1 MQSLPG
7 VYESVKKNGQK
18 YYRSSITY
26 DGRHISLGSF
36 ESSILAHNG
45 YLLAKKIISSP
56 HLTIY
61 DYEDD
66 MCLAFD
72 KWVVLMNYRDHHYYF
87 STPIYMHKNYFSYFI
102 SYTEELF
109 FDIQDLFYYANHK
122 IHKRQGYYFVNDYGM
137 QVNIMS
143 RYGVKNHSVLGRDH
157 RFVDGDIHNLRY
169 DNIQVI
175 NPYYGVI
182 LERSLVAPI
191 YKSTLNIHGNYVIG
205 RYKDSAT
212 AAIAYNK
219 AIDYL
224 HKNGIVR
231 KGFPKNYIADM
242 NQEAYAA
249 IYKKVKISKKIL
261 DLKKSSTK

>member
-7 VYESVKKNGQK
+7 VYKSVKKNGQI

-26 DGRHISLGSF
+26 EGRHISLGSF
-36 ESSILAHNG
+36 ECPLLAHNA
-45 YLLAKKIISSP
+45 YLLAKKIINTP
-56 HLTIY
+56 HLSIY

-66 MCLAFD
+66 LCLTFD

-102 SYTEELF
+102 SYSEELF

-137 QVNIMS
+137 QINIMS

-157 RFVDGDIHNLRY
+157 RFIDGDCHNLRY
-169 DNIQVI
+169 DNIHVI

-182 LERSLVAPI
+182 RERPLVTTT
-191 YKSTLNIHGNYVIG
+191 YKSTINIHGNYVIG
-205 RYKDSAT
+205 RYKNLAT

-219 AIDYL
+219 VVDYL
-224 HKNGIVR
+224 HKHGIVS
-231 KGFPKNYIADM
+231 KDYPTNYLADL
-242 NQEAYAA
+242 NQEAYEA
-249 IYKKVKISKKIL
+249 IYKKVPIRKKIL
-261 DLKKSSTK
+261 DLKKSSKQ

>member
-7 VYESVKKNGQK
+7 VYESVKKNGQI
-18 YYRSSITY
+18 YYRSSITFE
-26 DGRHISLGSF
+26 GRHISLGSYDCPT
-36 ESSILAHNG
+36 LAHNA
-45 YLLAKKIISSP
+45 YLLAKKIIYTPSLS
-56 HLTIY
+56 IY
-61 DYEDD
+61 DYEDT
-66 MCLAFD
+66 MCLSFD

-87 STPIYMHKNYFSYFI
+87 STPIYMHKYYFSYFI
-102 SYTEELF
+102 TYSEELF

-157 RFVDGDIHNLRY
+157 RFVDGDTHNLRY

-175 NPYYGVI
+175 NPYYGVRR
-182 LERSLVAPI
+182 EHPLVAPT

-205 RYKDSAT
+205 RYKDMIT

-219 AIDYL
+219 AVDYL
-224 HKNGIVR
+224 LENGIVS
-231 KGFPKNYIADM
+231 KAYPKNYIADM
-242 NQEAYAA
+242 NQET
-249 IYKKVKISKKIL
+249 YKATYNKVKISKKIL
-261 DLKKSSTK
+261 DLKKSSR

>member
-1 MQSLPG
+1 MESLPG
-7 VYESVKKNGQK
+7 VYKSFKKNGQI

-26 DGRHISLGSF
+26 GGRHISLGSYECPF
-36 ESSILAHNG
+36 KAHNG
-45 YLLAKKIISSP
+45 YLLAKKIISTPS
-56 HLTIY
+56 LSLY
-61 DYEDD
+61 DYEED
-66 MCLAFD
+66 MCLDFH

-102 SYTEELF
+102 SYSEELL

-157 RFVDGDIHNLRY
+157 RFVDGDCHNLRY
-169 DNIQVI
+169 DNIQII
-175 NPYYGVI
+175 NPYYGVV
-182 LERSLVAPI
+182 LERPLVAPT

-205 RYKDSAT
+205 RYKDMAT

-219 AIDYL
+219 AIEYL
-224 HKNGIVR
+224 HKNGIVH
-231 KGFPKNYIADM
+231 KDFPKNYISDID
-242 NQEAYAA
+242 QETYEA

-261 DLKKSSTK
+261 NLKKSSTK